1 MAWNRNI
8 FANFGVL
15 SGVVLS
21 LFFGMAFVCCAGT
34 DSSIQTKVDENPN
47 LFKAETPVAD
57 TLASRMPEFAHSVF
71 KGIIDSVPGEYYYYA
86 TDGRIDSLVQ
96 KEGERYNA
104 VASIAY
110 DSLNGQNNYELKMS
124 NRSYFV
130 NDGVLKTELEFPKLV
145 KKYWEN
151 GQLKKV
157 LTGNLYRDDQGN
169 IALDSGREEQ
179 YFKSGK
185 IQWQDDRK
193 NKQIVFS
200 REWNENGTLVA
211 EIDFPN
217 YIKKYWGNGNPR
229 EISTGLFYIN
239 DQGTIRPD
247 SGHAEFYFENGKLQE
262 LYDWKN
268 KQPVV
273 NKQWNADGVLIMD
286 LDFQKTCTEYW
297 DNGKIKQKLE
307 GILYRKD
314 STCMCRVDSG
324 RSESY
329 FENGKVKQQNDWKN
343 KQLVAQKEWNE
354 NGVLVKE
361 LELPKF
367 FKEYW
372 KNGKPKNVIAGNL
385 YINNQGELALES
397 GREEFY
403 SENGTILAQSEKK
416 DKITIARKQWNEKGM
431 LMSELDFPKYFK
443 EYWNNGKIKN
453 MATGLLYRDNQG
465 VIQVDS
471 GHQEI
476 YFENGKMKEL
486 NDMKGKQLVAQK
498 KWNEN
503 GVQIVEL
510 DFPKYIKENWNSGK
524 PKIVVA
530 GKIYVNDQGNFALD
544 SGHADIY
551 FENGKLNEQND
562 WKNKLAVASKKWNE
576 NGALIKELNFP
587 KYFKECWNNGKPK
600 SVLTGILYRDN
611 QGNFQVD
618 SGRSQFYFE
627 NGKFKEQSDWKNK
640 LLVVQKKWNE
650 NGALIKELEF
660 PKYFK
665 EYWNNGKIKA
675 TGAGLLYRDEH
686 GDFFMDSG
694 HSESYFEDGKIDQ
707 QNDWKNKQLVA
718 QKKWNE
724 NGVLIKELNFPK
736 LFKEYW
742 NNGKPKS
749 VSTGVHYID
758 NRGEIALDS
767 GLFEVYS
774 ERGNIQNQ
782 EKWKDKQLVT
792 MKEWN
797 ESGVLVTEID
807 FPKSLKKYRD
817 NGKLKEVFTGLLY
830 GDDRHVIN
838 KDSGRREFY
847 SETGKIQWQEIWKN
861 KQVVASK
868 DWNEKGVLI
877 RELDFPEYEKIYSD
891 NGILV
896 TELKGTLYYDDQKKV
911 QVQDGFRK
919 DYYSNRKLGA
929 QKNYKEKRL
938 VSKME
943 WFPNG
948 NVSVSAELPDR
959 YWEFYD
965 NGKIKAELAGTIAEE
980 NGDFKIKDG
989 VYNVYAPDG
998 KVTKSATYK
1007 DFQEISEKK

>member
-21 LFFGMAFVCCAGT
+21 LFIGMAFVCCAGT
-34 DSSIQTKVDENPN
+34 DSSAQRKVDENPN

-71 KGIIDSVPGEYYYYA
+71 KGVIDSVPGEYYYCA
-86 TDGRIDSLVQ
+86 TNGRIDSLIQ
-96 KEGERYNA
+96 KDGEQYKA

-110 DSLNGQNNYELKMS
+110 DSLNGQNNYELKMG

-239 DQGTIRPD
+239 DQGRIRPD

-314 STCMCRVDSG
+314 GTCMCRVDSG

-361 LELPKF
+361 LELPNF

-416 DKITIARKQWNEKGM
+416 DRITIARKQWNEKGM

-650 NGALIKELEF
+650 NGALIKEL
-660 PKYFK
+660 
-665 EYWNNGKIKA
+665 
-675 TGAGLLYRDEH
+675 
-686 GDFFMDSG
+686 
-694 HSESYFEDGKIDQ
+694 
-707 QNDWKNKQLVA
+707 
-718 QKKWNE
+718 
-724 NGVLIKELNFPK
+724 NFPK

-742 NNGKPKS
+742 NNGTPKS

-782 EKWKDKQLVT
+782 EKWKDKQPVT
-792 MKEWN
+792 IKEWN

-807 FPKSLKKYRD
+807 FPKSLKRYRN

-830 GDDRHVIN
+830 GDDRRVIN

-861 KQVVASK
+861 KHVVASK

-965 NGKIKAELAGTIAEE
+965 NGKIKAELTGTIAEE
-980 NGDFKIKDG
+980 NGNFKIKEG
-989 VYNVYAPDG
+989 TYNMYDSNG
-998 KVTKSATYK
+998 KITNSAIYK
-1007 DFQEISEKK
+1007 DFQVISEKK